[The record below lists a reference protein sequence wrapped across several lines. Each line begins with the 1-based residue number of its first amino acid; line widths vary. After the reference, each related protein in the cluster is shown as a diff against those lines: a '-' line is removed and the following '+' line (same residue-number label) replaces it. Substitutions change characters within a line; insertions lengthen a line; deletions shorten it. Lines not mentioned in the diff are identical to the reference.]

1 MKKKLAVLFI
11 LFAAVLTAGSVSE
24 DLIKKQNKINEKQRQ
39 IDEKKRL
46 NQIKYKDNKG
56 KLTSK
61 NADLEAD
68 QRELDYEKAKLKFM
82 KDNKDLLVKIENKKT
97 EIHYERRKNN
107 PDWTKIDKMISEREA
122 LEDKYRDK
130 ELKFET
136 NYAKK

>member
-1 MKKKLAVLFI
+1 M
-11 LFAAVLTAGSVSE
+11 
-24 DLIKKQNKINEKQRQ
+24 
-39 IDEKKRL
+39 

-56 KLTSK
+56 KLAEK
-61 NADLEAD
+61 NADITAD

-97 EIHYERRKNN
+97 EIHYEKRKNN
-107 PDWTKIDKMISEREA
+107 PDREKIAKMISEREA

>member
-11 LFAAVLTAGSVSE
+11 LFAGVLTAGSVSE
-24 DLIKKQNKINEKQRQ
+24 DLVKKQNKINEKQRQ
-39 IDEKKRL
+39 IDEKKKV

-56 KLTSK
+56 KLAEK
-61 NADLEAD
+61 NAGIAAD

-107 PDWTKIDKMISEREA
+107 TDWAKIDKMISEREA

-136 NYAKK
+136 SYSKK

>member
-11 LFAAVLTAGSVSE
+11 LFAGVLTAGSVSE
-24 DLIKKQNKINEKQRQ
+24 DIIRKQNKINEKQSQ
-39 IDEKKRL
+39 IDEKKKI

-56 KLTSK
+56 KLAEK
-61 NADLEAD
+61 NADLAAD

-107 PDWTKIDKMISEREA
+107 TDWAKIEKMTSERNA
-122 LEDKYRDK
+122 LQDKYRDK

-136 NYAKK
+136 NYSKR